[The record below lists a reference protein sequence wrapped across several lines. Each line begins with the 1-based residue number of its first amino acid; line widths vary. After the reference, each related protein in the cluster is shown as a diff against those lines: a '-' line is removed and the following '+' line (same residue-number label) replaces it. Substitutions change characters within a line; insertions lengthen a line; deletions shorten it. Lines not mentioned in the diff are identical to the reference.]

1 MEKELVDEAII
12 QQMIED
18 TDSEVMPMLI
28 DHYIAETLHRTQILD
43 QAFVEQDIDVIKF
56 ESHTL
61 GSTSLAL
68 GNRMLSNLA
77 RKIEHLCVTDQK
89 EAALALHRELL
100 SVVQHSVDALIQ
112 RKELGFS

>member
-1 MEKELVDEAII
+1 MEQELVDETII

-28 DHYIAETLHRTQILD
+28 DHYIEETQHRAQILD
-43 QAFVEQDIDVIKF
+43 QAFSRRDIEVIKF

-68 GNRMLSNLA
+68 GNRELATLA
-77 RKIEHLCVTDQK
+77 RKIEALCESQK
-89 EAALALHRELL
+89 TESAFALHNELL
-100 SVVQHSVDALIQ
+100 DLVHRSIQALNV